1 MIWKKIMYFCNKLLS
16 LFIVFISS
24 SYSLEHFKIR
34 SLLSCLLCIDTGQQR
49 QRDHEVPL
57 SLLAWPAISGV
68 GFLPPQALFL
78 ALLCVC
84 VWCSFL
90 FAALGPWRSSHS
102 WATYTC
108 WQSYICR
115 WCSRQRALFSRAVE
129 LQSTLHHWVTIV
141 SWTLAHPKKWSCC
154 VSLSEGN

>member
-49 QRDHEVPL
+49 QRDHEVLTCHFGGGVPSTSSPL
-57 SLLAWPAISGV
+57 SR
-68 GFLPPQALFL
+68 PP
-78 ALLCVC
+78 LCVC